1 MRPLHHAIREV
12 VRAGKVDVQQ
22 VRGRRRMGGLSL
34 ASTADRRKRDGVD
47 ARRPTGAMELRR
59 AAEVQKCADK
69 GWKSALICLGNM
81 RKGGVSP
88 GSAAY
93 NVALKACAGAGEWGR
108 AAALVEDM
116 QGSGAIPADGIVAE
130 IRAAG
135 DGVGVTALD
144 DDGDLSCDSPDAD
157 VSSVPSGAARSKGDS
172 GGGIQGSIASMHTV
186 AFGADVAWPS
196 RRPTQ
201 DEQTHTGSSTECS
214 SMSSSSMSSSS
225 TSGGSHGSIAN
236 LHNMALGADVAWP
249 SRRPTNSNDG
259 RISTGHNSNSNNVTG
274 NCGGSDGGSAA
285 MRGSS
290 GRSLGS
296 IAWGGRR
303 WRSLHQENQD
313 ETPPTAASPATRG
326 GSGDKAGGVPSWS
339 SVAPA
344 PFAGSWGDD

>member
-12 VRAGKVDVQQ
+12 VRFGKVDVQQ
-22 VRGRRRMGGLSL
+22 IGGRRRMGGLSL
-34 ASTADRRKRDGVD
+34 ASTVDRRKRDGVD
-47 ARRPTGAMELRR
+47 ARRPTAAMELKR

-69 GWKSALICLGNM
+69 GWKSAIICLGNM
-81 RKGGVSP
+81 RKGGVAP

-116 QGSGAIPADGIVAE
+116 QGSGAIPDEGIVAE

-135 DGVGVTALD
+135 DNVGVMALG
-144 DDGDLSCDSPDAD
+144 DDGDLSCSSGGDM
-157 VSSVPSGAARSKGDS
+157 SSVLSGAARNKGGES
-172 GGGIQGSIASMHTV
+172 GGGIQGSIASMHTA

-201 DEQTHTGSSTECS
+201 DDQAHTGSSTDCS
-214 SMSSSSMSSSS
+214 SVGSSSMGNSSSS
-225 TSGGSHGSIAN
+225 SGGGGGSNGSIAN
-236 LHNMALGADVAWP
+236 LHNMALGADAAWP
-249 SRRPTNSNDG
+249 SRRPTNSNN
-259 RISTGHNSNSNNVTG
+259 STGTS
-274 NCGGSDGGSAA
+274 GGGDFGSAA
-285 MRGSS
+285 TRGSA

-303 WRSLHQENQD
+303 WRSQHDKNEDEN
-313 ETPPTAASPATRG
+313 ASSASPATRG
-326 GSGDKAGGVPSWS
+326 ARGVKEGGLPAWS
-339 SVAPA
+339 SVASA

>member
-1 MRPLHHAIREV
+1 MRPFHHAIREV
-12 VRAGKVDVQQ
+12 VRFGKVDIQQ
-22 VRGRRRMGGLSL
+22 VGGRRRMGGLAL
-34 ASTADRRKRDGVD
+34 ASTVDRRKRDGVD
-47 ARRPTGAMELRR
+47 ARRPTAAMELRR

-81 RKGGVSP
+81 RKGGVAP

-116 QGSGAIPADGIVAE
+116 QGSGAIPDEGIVAE

-135 DGVGVTALD
+135 DKVGVMAVE
-144 DDGDLSCDSPDAD
+144 DDGDLSCDSGGD
-157 VSSVPSGAARSKGDS
+157 VSSVLSGAARSKRGDR
-172 GGGIQGSIASMHTV
+172 GGGIQGSIASMHTA

-201 DEQTHTGSSTECS
+201 DDQAHTDSSTDC
-214 SMSSSSMSSSS
+214 SMSSSS
-225 TSGGSHGSIAN
+225 SGGGGGGGGGGSNGSIAN
-236 LHNMALGADVAWP
+236 LHNMALGADAAWP

-259 RISTGHNSNSNNVTG
+259 RTAASHSSNNSTGNS
-274 NCGGSDGGSAA
+274 GGGDYGSAA
-285 MRGSS
+285 TRGSS

-303 WRSLHQENQD
+303 WRSHHQEN
-313 ETPPTAASPATRG
+313 EEENASSASPATRG
-326 GSGDKAGGVPSWS
+326 ARGVKEGGLPAWS
-339 SVAPA
+339 SVASA